1 MKEVSNALEKLE
13 LLKKNEKQLED
24 LIYRVKIEHLISIIE
39 RQIAIIDELESE
51 LKSLNNYIETITDW
65 RNFVQ

>member
-13 LLKKNEKQLED
+13 LLKKNEKQPED
-24 LIYRVKIEHLISIIE
+24 LIYQVKIEHLISIIE